1 MKYFIVILLS
11 YLLGSISFGHLIC
24 TYWKGIDIR
33 KLGSGNIGTTNV
45 GRVLGFKY
53 AVLVFIGDALKGIV
67 AVLIARHFDGPWLEV
82 AAGLT
87 AILGHTW
94 PIFLKFKGGKG
105 IATGGGIIIALVPKV
120 ALISLSLWAIIT
132 LVSRYVSLASIIAA
146 ISVPILT
153 LYFYNNS
160 TPYLIFGLIGASFV
174 TYKHIPNIK
183 RLMEGKEFKIGQR
196 VK

>member
-1 MKYFIVILLS
+1 MNFFLAILIS
-11 YLLGSISFGHLIC
+11 YLLGSISFGHIIC

-53 AVLVFIGDALKGIV
+53 AVLVFIGDALKGII
-67 AVLIARHFDGPWLEV
+67 AVLIARQLGGGQWLEIV
-82 AAGLT
+82 AALS
-87 AILGHTW
+87 AIAGHTW
-94 PIFLKFKGGKG
+94 PVFLNFKGGKG

-120 ALISLSLWAIIT
+120 ALISLSLWVLIT
-132 LVSRYVSLASIIAA
+132 LATRFVSLASIIAA

-153 LYFYNNS
+153 IIYYNS
-160 TPYLIFGLIGASFV
+160 WPFLIFGLLGASFV

-183 RLMEGKEFKIGQR
+183 RLLAGEEYKIGQR

>member
-1 MKYFIVILLS
+1 MKYLFVIIIS

-24 TYWKGIDIR
+24 TYWKGIDIS

-53 AVLVFIGDALKGIV
+53 AVLVFLGDALKGII
-67 AVLIARHFDGPWLEV
+67 AVLIARKFGGPWLEV
-82 AAGLT
+82 VAGLI
-87 AILGHTW
+87 AIAGHTW

-120 ALISLSLWAIIT
+120 ALISLSLWAVIT

-153 LYFYNNS
+153 VFLYNS
-160 TPYLIFGLIGASFV
+160 PQYFLFGLIGATFV
-174 TYKHIPNIK
+174 IYKHIPNIK
-183 RLMEGKEFKIGQR
+183 RLLEGKEYKIGQR
-196 VK
+196 FK

>member
-1 MKYFIVILLS
+1 MKYYFVIILS

-33 KLGSGNIGTTNV
+33 KFGSGNIGTTNV

-53 AVLVFIGDALKGIV
+53 ALLVFLGDALKGFI
-67 AVLIARHFDGPWLEV
+67 AVMIARQLGGQWLEV
-82 AAGLT
+82 AAGLI
-87 AILGHTW
+87 AIAGHTW

-105 IATGGGIIIALVPKV
+105 IATGAGVIIALVPKV
-120 ALISLSLWAIIT
+120 AIIALSLWAIIT
-132 LVSRYVSLASIIAA
+132 LVSRYVSLGSIIAA

-153 LYFYNNS
+153 LFFYKSLPYF
-160 TPYLIFGLIGASFV
+160 LFGLIGASFV

-183 RLMEGKEFKIGQR
+183 RLLEGKEFKIGQGL
-196 VK
+196 K